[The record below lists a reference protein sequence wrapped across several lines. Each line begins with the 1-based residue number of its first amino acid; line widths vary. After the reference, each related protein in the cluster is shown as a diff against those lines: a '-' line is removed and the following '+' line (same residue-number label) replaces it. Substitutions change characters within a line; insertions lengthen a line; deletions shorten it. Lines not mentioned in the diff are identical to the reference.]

1 MLGLDYLI
9 FYGFPEKQ
17 TITKSENGFIK
28 RNIFALELKKKKTF
42 WTKCRGWAIYYY
54 VSKKNQTALNT

>member
-9 FYGFPEKQ
+9 FFRFPEKQ

-28 RNIFALELKKKKTF
+28 RNIFALELKKKHFEQSAGVELFTIMFPRKI
-42 WTKCRGWAIYYY
+42 KQR
-54 VSKKNQTALNT
+54 